1 MLGQLSHEAAIQAP
15 ATVAWQLYGGLEL
28 ARLVENRLSNLIQKI
43 EVVEGDGGEGTVLN
57 LIFPP
62 GLGGASS
69 YKEKFTKI
77 DNENR
82 IKETEV
88 VEGGFLDIGF
98 TLYRVRLKIVENG
111 DDSCIVESTIEYEI
125 KEEAAANASL
135 VTLQPLIDIAQAAND
150 HLLHY
155 KQLKDA

>member
-1 MLGQLSHEAAIQAP
+1 MLGKLSHESVIQAP
-15 ATVAWQLYGGLEL
+15 ATVAWQLYGGFEL
-28 ARLVENRLSNLIQKI
+28 ARLVENRFSNLIQKI

-62 GLGGASS
+62 GVGRFSS
-69 YKEKFTKI
+69 FKEKFTRI

-98 TLYRVRLKIVENG
+98 TLYRVRLKMVENG

-135 VTLQPLIDIAQAAND
+135 VNIQFFIDIAQTEND
-150 HLLHY
+150 HLLHN
-155 KQLKDA
+155 KQPKDA

>member
-1 MLGQLSHEAAIQAP
+1 M
-15 ATVAWQLYGGLEL
+15 
-28 ARLVENRLSNLIQKI
+28 
-43 EVVEGDGGEGTVLN
+43 
-57 LIFPP
+57 
-62 GLGGASS
+62 
-69 YKEKFTKI
+69 
-77 DNENR
+77 
-82 IKETEV
+82 

>member
-1 MLGQLSHEAAIQAP
+1 MLGHLSHEAAIQAS
-15 ATVAWQLYGGLEL
+15 ATVVWQLYGGLEL
-28 ARLVENRLSNLIQKI
+28 ARLVENRLPNLIKKI

-57 LIFPP
+57 IIFQPS
-62 GLGGASS
+62 LGGAPG

-111 DDSCIVESTIEYEI
+111 DDSCIVESTIEYDI
-125 KEEAAANASL
+125 KEEDAANASL
-135 VTLQPLIDIAQAAND
+135 VSIQPLIDIAQAAND
-150 HLLHY
+150 HLLHN
-155 KQLKDA
+155 KQHKNV